1 MAQLV
6 RTGTGS
12 PTYTYTITDMVGGQ
26 GIATLTIN
34 GITGNTVTLSGT
46 GGLHNDGMALL
57 STLILELQ
65 TGLVP

>member
-6 RTGTGS
+6 KSGSS
-12 PTYTYTITDMVGGQ
+12 PTFTYTITDMVGGQ
-26 GIATLTIN
+26 AIVTLAVNT
-34 GITGNTVTLSGT
+34 ITGNTITPSGS

-57 STLILELQ
+57 STLMLQLQ